1 MRVSD
6 AGPSVHV
13 EKLALMALYTPG
25 RSVLA
30 REIRITRAIVK
41 LVASVSFSDTRRK
54 KAIAV
59 LACRHFIRRDA
70 FTIVWK
76 HVCSPGIIFGAT
88 SSRYY
93 PFFKTN
99 FVTRASLFFY
109 HLLEIHP
116 DHLYN
121 VEQNHH
127 MLAQADGSDSEYLSF
142 HSYLQIYKLIT

>member
-1 MRVSD
+1 MHESWTFTKWKVGTCNSYSDKSSAMRVSD
-6 AGPSVHV
+6 AGPSFHV

-41 LVASVSFSDTRRK
+41 LVTSVSFSDTRRK

-76 HVCSPGIIFGAT
+76 HVCSPCIIFGAT

-99 FVTRASLFFY
+99 FVTRASLFF
-109 HLLEIHP
+109 II
-116 DHLYN
+116 
-121 VEQNHH
+121 
-127 MLAQADGSDSEYLSF
+127 F
-142 HSYLQIYKLIT
+142 